1 LSTVPLRAG
10 TGVSKSS
17 PEEALEEAAEDL
29 DEVNAVLCAFSPR
42 HDPDEVRRA
51 LVEYLGDGDYML
63 LGFSTAGN
71 ITDDGFSQGTV
82 AVLALEL
89 SNLIALGMAI
99 GKGLSE
105 DPHGVASRTLDRAA
119 RSVKVDVSAALAPVA
134 TGIVTGSV
142 DVIRHSLV
150 DVLLLVDGLCC
161 LDNPNAS
168 VDVLRGIL
176 NRLGPEVGIVGGMT
190 ADEYEFERTYLFDR
204 HGVYEDAIAIV
215 TIYSSLKR
223 GHAVDH
229 GYAPDTDPMVART
242 DGVTVTHLDD
252 RPALDAYED
261 HVGRADQET
270 LLKYPIGFHDP
281 GPRPY
286 HLIRTP
292 IDADEE
298 DRTLQLVAQLP
309 DGTPVQIMAPDNL
322 EASIRNAAELAIK
335 NAGEPRELALVTVFN
350 CAARHLVVDTDEALD
365 ILRDL
370 IGEDVP
376 VFGFN
381 CYGEYGLTPSG
392 KFIQHN
398 QTVAVHVIG
407 NEVVGH

>member
-1 LSTVPLRAG
+1 M
-10 TGVSKSS
+10 SKSS

-89 SNLIALGMAI
+89 SNLIAFGMAI
-99 GKGLSE
+99 GEGLSG

-119 RSVKVDVSAALAPVA
+119 QSVKVDVSAALAPVA

-142 DVIRHSLV
+142 DVVRHSLV
-150 DVLLLVDGLCC
+150 DVLLFVDGLCC

-204 HGVYEDAIAIV
+204 HGVYEDAIAIL
-215 TIYSSLKR
+215 TLYSSLKR

-261 HVGRADQET
+261 HVGRADRET
-270 LLKYPIGFHDP
+270 LLKYPLGFHDP

-286 HLIRTP
+286 YLIRTP

-298 DRTLQLVAQLP
+298 DRTLQLVSQLP

-322 EASIRNAAELAIK
+322 EESIHNAAELAIK

-407 NEVVGH
+407 NEVAGR